1 MRDRKRAAHNGPMK
15 KALAIAGGIL
25 VVLLLIT
32 GGLVGYLAYQG
43 RALDLSSKA
52 YVEANVPPI
61 LSSWSKGELMKR
73 ASPQLVKVLD
83 EKPGQADQIFRKLS
97 KLGAMREFGEVK
109 GESKLAYN
117 PRDGT
122 ITTAS
127 YVATAKFENGNARI
141 DVGLVRA
148 ANEWRV
154 LTFNVNSP
162 LFVQ

>member
-1 MRDRKRAAHNGPMK
+1 MK

-25 VVLLLIT
+25 VVLLLVA
-32 GGLVGYLAYQG
+32 GGFVTYIAYQG
-43 RALDLSSKA
+43 RALDASSKA

-61 LSSWSKGELMKR
+61 LSSWSKDELLRR
-73 ASPQLVKVLD
+73 ASPQLVKVLG

-97 KLGAMREFGEVK
+97 KLGAMREFGGVK
-109 GESKLAYN
+109 GESNRAYN
-117 PRDGT
+117 PRDGA

-141 DVGLVRA
+141 DVRLVRA

-154 LTFNVNSP
+154 LAFNVNSP